1 MSTQPW
7 CKRGEKTWCVL
18 EVGPCQP
25 GESELVWNCP
35 PQQQL
40 KSEVSREHGMQ
51 DPGGSPKCA
60 LHAAVLPPL
69 QDQELQLQLFP
80 SGTRASLLSFSSA
93 NTIDPRTSDLL
104 DASHVSQTQRS
115 QNGTHHLYANLFFLL
130 IVHPS
135 IHPGAQVDNL
145 RLILDFSVATTL
157 HVSSVTKSCGFH
169 HLPPLPLHLPPPSLP
184 PPPSFFSCQTN
195 TD

>member
-1 MSTQPW
+1 M
-7 CKRGEKTWCVL
+7 L

-40 KSEVSREHGMQ
+40 KSEVSREHEMQ

-60 LHAAVLPPL
+60 LHTAALPPL

-80 SGTRASLLSFSSA
+80 SGTRTSLLSFSSA
-93 NTIDPRTSDLL
+93 NTIDPLTSDLL
-104 DASHVSQTQRS
+104 DASHVPQTQRS
-115 QNGTHHLYANLFFLL
+115 QNGTHHLYASLFFLL
-130 IVHPS
+130 TVHPS
-135 IHPGAQVDNL
+135 IHAGAQMDNL

-169 HLPPLPLHLPPPSLP
+169 HLPPPSLP
-184 PPPSFFSCQTN
+184 PPLPFFPVKLTQIKKNKTEDYLCP
-195 TD
+195 